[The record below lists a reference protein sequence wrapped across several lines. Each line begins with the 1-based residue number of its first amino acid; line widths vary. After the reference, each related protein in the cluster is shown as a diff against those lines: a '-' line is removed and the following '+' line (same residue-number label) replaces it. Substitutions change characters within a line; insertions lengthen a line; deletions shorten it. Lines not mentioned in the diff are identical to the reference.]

1 MKKKK
6 VLVCGGRDYG
16 DRETVQRALDR
27 IKPAEIIH
35 GAARGADTLAG
46 AYALER
52 DIPCRRFPANWRRHG
67 RSAGFRR
74 NRQMLDEGKPD
85 LVVAFPG
92 GPGTRN
98 MVKIALERGFPV
110 KTVDET
116 GKIHTVRPTAKNG

>member
-1 MKKKK
+1 MKKK
-6 VLVCGGRDYG
+6 VLVCGGRDYN
-16 DRETVQRALDR
+16 DRETVQRTLDR

-46 AYALER
+46 EYARDR
-52 DIPCRRFPANWRRHG
+52 DIPCRRFPADWQRHG
-67 RSAGFRR
+67 RSAGFLR

-98 MVKIALERGFPV
+98 MVNTALERGFQV
-110 KTVDET
+110 KTVDGE
-116 GKIHTVRPTAKNG
+116 GKIHALMPKAKTG

>member
-1 MKKKK
+1 MGRK
-6 VLVCGGRDYG
+6 VLVCGGRDYN
-16 DRETVQRALDR
+16 DRETVQRTLDR

-46 AYALER
+46 EYAR
-52 DIPCRRFPANWRRHG
+52 DRGIPCRRFPADWRRHG
-67 RSAGFRR
+67 RSAGFIC
-74 NRQMLDEGKPD
+74 NRQMLDEGKPE

-110 KTVDET
+110 KTVDEA
-116 GKIHTVRPTAKNG
+116 GRIHSLRPTVRTG

>member
-1 MKKKK
+1 MKKK
-6 VLVCGGRDYG
+6 VLVCGGRDYN
-16 DRETVQRALDR
+16 DREIVQRTLDR

-46 AYALER
+46 EYAQ
-52 DIPCRRFPANWRRHG
+52 DHGIPCRRFPADWRRHG
-67 RSAGFRR
+67 RSAGFLR

-98 MVKIALERGFPV
+98 MVKTALERGFQV
-110 KTVDET
+110 KTVDGS
-116 GKIHTVRPTAKNG
+116 GKIHTLSPKARAG

>member
-1 MKKKK
+1 MGKKI
-6 VLVCGGRDYG
+6 LVCGGRNYNN
-16 DRETVQRALDR
+16 RETVRRTLDR

-46 AYALER
+46 EYAR
-52 DIPCRRFPANWRRHG
+52 DRGIPCRSFPADWQRHG
-67 RSAGFRR
+67 RPAGFIR
-74 NRQMLDEGKPD
+74 NRQMLDEGKPE

-110 KTVDET
+110 KTVDEA
-116 GKIHTVRPTAKNG
+116 GKIRALGPKAKAG